1 MRNDKD
7 NEKEKAVAKETDTL
21 PQSRLPSKAN
31 PLEAMIDHG
40 V

>member
-7 NEKEKAVAKETDTL
+7 NDKEKDVAIETDTL
-21 PQSRLPSKAN
+21 PQSRLHSKAD
-31 PLEAMIDHG
+31 PIEAMIDHG